1 MKSPLALDKKMK
13 WVGMAILDIVLV
25 SIALPLNFY
34 VALLWD
40 SGEEVK
46 FWVCL
51 FIAVLINAVSYALGW
66 FVSWSIFKRAGNEPK
81 QEKDSGM
88 G

>member
-1 MKSPLALDKKMK
+1 MKNLRALDSKAK
-13 WVGMAILDIVLV
+13 WIGMAILDIVLV
-25 SIALPLNFY
+25 SVALPLNFY

-40 SGEEVK
+40 TGEEIK

-51 FIAVLINAVSYALGW
+51 FIAVMINAVSYALGW
-66 FVSWSIFKRAGNEPK
+66 FVSWSIFKRAGNEQK
-81 QEKDSGM
+81 QEKGSGV

>member
-25 SIALPLNFY
+25 SVALPLNFY

-66 FVSWSIFKRAGNEPK
+66 FVSWSIFKRAGDNGRDK
-81 QEKDSGM
+81 VT
-88 G
+88 

>member
-66 FVSWSIFKRAGNEPK
+66 FVSWSIFKKAG
-81 QEKDSGM
+81 SG
-88 G
+88 